1 MPVLS
6 DPFASLFSSTAEF
19 ARLEE
24 GLSGPGVTALF
35 GLPPAG
41 RMALAVQLSRRLGR
55 PLCVVTAGE
64 AEASRAAADLKCQF
78 TGEVLARDAADTI
91 STKQFTHS
99 RQILSYW
106 LIQFG

>member
-6 DPFASLFSSTAEF
+6 DPFASLFFSTAEF

-41 RMALAVQLSRRLGR
+41 RWPCS
-55 PLCVVTAGE
+55 
-64 AEASRAAADLKCQF
+64 SAADW
-78 TGEVLARDAADTI
+78 AAPCA
-91 STKQFTHS
+91 
-99 RQILSYW
+99 W
-106 LIQFG
+106 